1 MTTAEFRKLW
11 LDRSLTLQQ
20 IAERMGLSYQCV
32 QQRAMA
38 RGFGP
43 RPRRH
48 NEHLTWQ
55 PCEDFE
61 AMWRAGVGLAVLAEF
76 NGVRHGTILAAVARL
91 GLSKRSINRHTS
103 IGLAE
108 FRELQI
114 GARLA
119 AAAAETRKVMWACEM
134 TDYPSGGKRKVA
146 A

>member
-20 IAERMGLSYQCV
+20 IADRMGLSYQCV
-32 QQRAMA
+32 QHRASA

-43 RPRRH
+43 RPRGH

-55 PCEDFE
+55 PCADF
-61 AMWRAGVGLAVLAEF
+61 ADMWRAGVGLSVLVSLY
-76 NGVRHGTILAAVARL
+76 GVRHGTILSAVARL
-91 GLSKRSINRHTS
+91 GLPKRNINRHTA

-108 FRELQI
+108 FREMQM
-114 GARLA
+114 ARRMA
-119 AAAAETRKVMWACEM
+119 AAAAETRKVMWVCEM
-134 TDYPSGGKRKVA
+134 TDHPSSGKRKVA